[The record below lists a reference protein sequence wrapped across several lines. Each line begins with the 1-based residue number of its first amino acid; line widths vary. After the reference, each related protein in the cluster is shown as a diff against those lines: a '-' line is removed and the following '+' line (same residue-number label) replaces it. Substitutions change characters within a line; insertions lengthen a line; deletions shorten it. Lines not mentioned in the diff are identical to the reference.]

1 MNADPAQSKW
11 EAMVESGEVQ
21 LVDPN
26 AALDQMPIPA
36 LELPDGM
43 TSDSILDDLRGD
55 H

>member
-11 EAMVESGEVQ
+11 EAMVESGEIQ

-26 AALDQMPIPA
+26 GALDLPIPA
-36 LELPDGM
+36 LGLPHGM
-43 TSDSILDDLRGD
+43 SSDSILDDLRGD

>member
-1 MNADPAQSKW
+1 
-11 EAMVESGEVQ
+11 MVESGEVE

-43 TSDSILDDLRGD
+43 TSDSVLQDLRRD